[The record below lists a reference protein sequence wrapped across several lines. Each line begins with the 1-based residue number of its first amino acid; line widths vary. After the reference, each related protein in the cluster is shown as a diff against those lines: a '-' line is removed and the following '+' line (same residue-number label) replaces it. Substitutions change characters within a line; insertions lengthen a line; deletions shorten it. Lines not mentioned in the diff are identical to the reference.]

1 MKRVWWKDKIAY
13 QIYPKS
19 FLDTNGDGIGDLQG
33 IISKLDYLKELGIDL
48 ICLSPIYKS
57 PFVDQG
63 LLDALERL
71 RLEPGETPRWEILR
85 MPSCGHLSPY
95 LDHGGALPELNAL
108 TLRLSEL
115 GETELSILEG
125 LIQMEQ
131 PRPGITPLPLPRL
144 IDLACSTDCC
154 HLVEAV
160 VTDAQLGRFC
170 AENGFA
176 PEVENLPDA
185 AFELLDFERIG
196 RQFREIEGGVFTRGG
211 YVQRHEEL
219 KQVYKTLDL
228 TPRKPDYTILAE
240 LPDGSRMELPAPLD
254 RSVEDSPVQCV
265 DCAAPVL
272 NGLTGNLG
280 TLNYLARRVAELEAD
295 GGLTK
300 YKSLLEAARCDGIIQ
315 ALSLADQLDQYH
327 LSPKLL
333 GPEGVAMECLNT
345 LLADEDAELIAQYLD
360 LSRYGEAVVAQDGGK
375 LTSYGLVER
384 TDGRP
389 IQGMACE
396 HANQE
401 MEMI

>member
-1 MKRVWWKDKIAY
+1 M
-13 QIYPKS
+13 
-19 FLDTNGDGIGDLQG
+19 
-33 IISKLDYLKELGIDL
+33 
-48 ICLSPIYKS
+48 
-57 PFVDQG
+57 
-63 LLDALERL
+63 
-71 RLEPGETPRWEILR
+71 
-85 MPSCGHLSPY
+85 
-95 LDHGGALPELNAL
+95 
-108 TLRLSEL
+108 
-115 GETELSILEG
+115 
-125 LIQMEQ
+125 
-131 PRPGITPLPLPRL
+131 
-144 IDLACSTDCC
+144 TD
-154 HLVEAV
+154 V
-160 VTDAQLGRFC
+160 QLGRFC

-176 PEVENLPDA
+176 PEAENLPDA

-196 RQFREIEGGVFTRGG
+196 RQFREAEGGVFTRGG
-211 YVQRHEEL
+211 YVQWREEL
-219 KQVYKTLDL
+219 KQVYKALDL
-228 TPRKPDYTILAE
+228 TPKKPDYTILAE

-315 ALSLADQLDQYH
+315 ALSLADRLDQYC

-345 LLADEDAELIAQYLD
+345 LLADEDAELIARYLD

-384 TDGRP
+384 ADGRP

-396 HANQE
+396 HTNQE

>member
-1 MKRVWWKDKIAY
+1 MRKVFEAELSSK
-13 QIYPKS
+13 
-19 FLDTNGDGIGDLQG
+19 NGCTQLTLPAG
-33 IISKLDYLKELGIDL
+33 
-48 ICLSPIYKS
+48 PHA
-57 PFVDQG
+57 

-144 IDLACSTDCC
+144 IDLAYSTDCC
-154 HLVEAV
+154 HLVEGV
-160 VTDAQLGRFC
+160 VTDVQLGRFC

-185 AFELLDFERIG
+185 AFELLDFGKIG

-211 YVQRHEEL
+211 YVQWREEL

-228 TPRKPDYTILAE
+228 TPKKPDYTILAE

-384 TDGRP
+384 ADGRP

-396 HANQE
+396 HTNQE

>member
-1 MKRVWWKDKIAY
+1 MRKVFEIEAA
-13 QIYPKS
+13 S
-19 FLDTNGDGIGDLQG
+19 ADGCTQLTLPAGP
-33 IISKLDYLKELGIDL
+33 YA
-48 ICLSPIYKS
+48 
-57 PFVDQG
+57 

-71 RLEPGETPRWEILR
+71 RLEPGETPRWEL
-85 MPSCGHLSPY
+85 LSAY
-95 LDHGGALPELNAL
+95 DAGYIFQHMDQDNGSLPELNAL
-108 TLRLSEL
+108 AQRFAQLDGAEITVF
-115 GETELSILEG
+115 EG
-125 LIQMEQ
+125 LAAMERVPVGQ
-131 PRPGITPLPLPRL
+131 PIPLPRL
-144 IDLACSTDCC
+144 IDLAYSTDCC
-154 HLVEAV
+154 HLVEGV

-176 PEVENLPDA
+176 PEAENLPDA

-196 RQFREIEGGVFTRGG
+196 RQFREAEGGVFTRGG
-211 YVQRHEEL
+211 YVQRREEL

-228 TPRKPDYTILAE
+228 TPKKPDYTILAE
-240 LPDGSRMELPAPLD
+240 LDSGERVDLPAPLNKTPP
-254 RSVEDSPVQCV
+254 DSPVQCV

-384 TDGRP
+384 ADGRP

-396 HANQE
+396 HTNQE